1 MKQQLNEVKRM
12 QQLAGIQIN
21 EVDGNSA
28 TYRSI
33 GKDLI
38 SAMENMGYE
47 HVMLPE
53 GEYQSDWASAHS
65 LFEFDKPIGEERSTR
80 VFVYPA
86 ENSRT
91 TPPNSRQADFSSIF
105 IEMYIRID
113 TEREEKKLFGLRK
126 AKVKDYEM
134 EKVFDRVKLDLTKYN
149 NKDAV
154 STITDFVKKGD
165 SIANKKTK

>member
-1 MKQQLNEVKRM
+1 MNRL
-12 QQLAGIQIN
+12 QQLAGIKLN
-21 EVDGNSA
+21 EVKITSA

-33 GKDLI
+33 GENLI
-38 SAMENMGYE
+38 SAMEAMGYK
-47 HVMLPE
+47 HVELPE
-53 GEYQSDWASAHS
+53 GGFQSDWGSALS
-65 LFEFDKPIGEERSTR
+65 LFEFDKPIGEKKSAK

-126 AKVKDYEM
+126 VKVQDYEM
-134 EKVFDRVKLDLTKYN
+134 EKVFDRAKLDLTN
-149 NKDAV
+149 NSIEQAV
-154 STITDFVKKGD
+154 NKIVSLVKKGEN
-165 SIANKKTK
+165 ITK